1 VNVGSSTATLA
12 PALAN
17 VCTAPN
23 PEAPPVTRTDIFSD
37 PFLKFLFGVTCFL
50 QGYFPGSL
58 IIQSFNN
65 TRIILNN
72 HFLVDGAFMEI
83 SLYPLKGQNQP
94 ARLSLPV
101 ALPVLSLTIS
111 SKTFAVFLLQ
121 EDDEYQ
127 KFLSYR
133 LIPNIQQRE
142 I

>member
-1 VNVGSSTATLA
+1 M
-12 PALAN
+12 
-17 VCTAPN
+17 
-23 PEAPPVTRTDIFSD
+23 
-37 PFLKFLFGVTCFL
+37 
-50 QGYFPGSL
+50 
-58 IIQSFNN
+58 
-65 TRIILNN
+65 NN